1 LLGSTAPRFR
11 DPEAQPDAHQKRQ
24 PHPDRLEDQ
33 SEITEYPICYACEC
47 SSECPQAFLFSSAQ
61 IGSHLQ
67 WKLEVDMLCQTKTRN
82 VQSGYFTQERIQ
94 GDLDYRRAQDIAKK
108 MLDDGLISVAEFN
121 KLTAINRE
129 TFSPLFAEI
138 MPKIP

>member
-1 LLGSTAPRFR
+1 MT
-11 DPEAQPDAHQKRQ
+11 D
-24 PHPDRLEDQ
+24 
-33 SEITEYPICYACEC
+33 EIT
-47 SSECPQAFLFSSAQ
+47 
-61 IGSHLQ
+61 
-67 WKLEVDMLCQTKTRN
+67 N
-82 VQSGYFTQERIQ
+82 VQSGYFTHERIQ
-94 GDLDYRRAQDIAKK
+94 GDQDYRRAQTIAKK